1 MTGKEL
7 PRSNILNGHLQE
19 RRWGLREF
27 FKNILEC
34 VVLILQIFKI
44 LDEYDI

>member
-1 MTGKEL
+1 MAGKEL

-34 VVLILQIFKI
+34 VVLILQILKI

>member
-1 MTGKEL
+1 M
-7 PRSNILNGHLQE
+7 SNILNGHLQE

-34 VVLILQIFKI
+34 VVCIFEI
-44 LDEYDI
+44 VRFLEDHDM